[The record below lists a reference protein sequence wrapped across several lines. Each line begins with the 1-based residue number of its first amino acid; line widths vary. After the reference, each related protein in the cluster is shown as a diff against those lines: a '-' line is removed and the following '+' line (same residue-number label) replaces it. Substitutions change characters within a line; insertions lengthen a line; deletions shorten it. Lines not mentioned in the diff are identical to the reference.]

1 MPITGGAVVR
11 SDVRLI
17 AFRAAC
23 VERVDHERD
32 LARELAGR
40 AGDGSAQVHTV
51 VVAAPG
57 RRAGLNGH
65 KNPVHAFVRSQLPTL
80 VSSLR

>member
-1 MPITGGAVVR
+1 MLTSG
-11 SDVRLI
+11 L
-17 AFRAAC
+17 
-23 VERVDHERD
+23 
-32 LARELAGR
+32 LAGVLISL
-40 AGDGSAQVHTV
+40 AGAGSVFVVCADLG